1 MGVVHP
7 QGAVTCSPTL
17 LRESVR
23 MATSV
28 LHGKSNVSL
37 MKQKK
42 EGCQSPRLC
51 RGEMCPPAG
60 LWAQADPQVPSAPE

>member
-7 QGAVTCSPTL
+7 QGTIACSLTL

-37 MKQKK
+37 MKQRKK
-42 EGCQSPRLC
+42 GCQSPRPC
-51 RGEMCPPAG
+51 R
-60 LWAQADPQVPSAPE
+60 